1 MGNQLTIRLAR
12 AGKEKRMKEPM
23 TDFQFKAILKMV
35 LEILRSSKS
44 IDEAI
49 KKVEALMDEDK

>member
-1 MGNQLTIRLAR
+1 
-12 AGKEKRMKEPM
+12 MKEPM

-35 LEILRSSKS
+35 LEILRSSTT